1 MNRTPD
7 YYVNEEKGTVAC
19 VLRGCAVDAV
29 VELSAIEIVS
39 CGIKQGIPEDF
50 LMHDTYTGVAVCK
63 EGDTFDEQFGRE
75 LAYRIAYTKYR
86 SALRRKVSYVI
97 NDYEKYTKYVTRK
110 MADVYTRLAAK
121 QIKAQEL
128 LKETKAKI

>member
-7 YYVNEEKGTVAC
+7 YYVNKEKGTVAC
-19 VLRGCAVDAV
+19 VLRGCTVDAV
-29 VELSAIEIVS
+29 VELSDIESISV
-39 CGIKQGIPEDF
+39 GMQQGIPKDF

-86 SALRRKVSYVI
+86 NALRKKAGYI
-97 NDYEKYTKYVTRK
+97 MNDYEKYTKTVIQK
-110 MADVYTRLAAK
+110 MADVYKRLAAK
-121 QIKAQEL
+121 QIKSQEL